1 MVAPGG
7 PESSSVPTT
16 PPTRSRATSTEAS
29 SRSNHTT
36 HSGKVAASKAS
47 TSARSR
53 SAMTWS
59 ETPARRGRSPTPD
72 GASYPR
78 RSAVRSITVWSYR
91 HPRAVKKPAAAG
103 RSSGTPGQM

>member
-1 MVAPGG
+1 MVALGG
-7 PESSSVPTT
+7 PRNSSVPTT
-16 PPTRSRATSTEAS
+16 PPARSRATSTEAS

-36 HSGKVAASKAS
+36 QLGKVAASKAS

-53 SAMTWS
+53 SAITS
-59 ETPARRGRSPTPD
+59 IETPARPARSPTPA

-78 RSAVRSITVWSYR
+78 SSATRSTTVSSNR
-91 HPRAVKKPAAAG
+91 HPVASKNPTAPG